1 MSNNSIS
8 PKSSETK
15 RILIFSTAY
24 FPLVGGAEVAVK
36 EITDR
41 IKNIDFDMVTMR
53 FDEKDLSEERIGNI
67 NVHRINSSKRLF
79 PFKAFLFARR
89 LHRKNRYDA
98 IWSIMAAYAGF
109 AALFFKMRF
118 PSIKYILTL
127 QEGDPIEYIKKK
139 VRFVYP
145 FFRRIFLKADVI
157 QVISNYLGDFARSME
172 YKGRI
177 EVIPNGVDVGKFKNH
192 ESRIMNQDKVT
203 LITTSRLV
211 EKNGVGDII
220 EALKYLPENVSL
232 KILGIG
238 PLENDLKLKI
248 KNWKLEGR
256 VEMLGFVEQSQ
267 IPIHLHNADIF
278 IRPSLSEGMGNSFI
292 EAMAAGLP
300 VITTPVG
307 GIVDFLKDG
316 ETGLFCEVK
325 SPKSIAEQV
334 KKLIDNPELKT
345 KLIENASRMV
355 REKYEWDL
363 IADQMRKRVFEP
375 LFTLTLGVN
384 KKT

>member
-1 MSNNSIS
+1 MSN
-8 PKSSETK
+8 K

-41 IKNIDFDMVTMR
+41 ITDIDFDMVTLR
-53 FDEKDLSEERIGNI
+53 FSEGHLPKEKLGN
-67 NVHRINSSKRLF
+67 VMVYRINSSKIFF
-79 PFKAFLFARR
+79 PFRAFMFARK
-89 LHRKNRYDA
+89 LHKGSKYDA
-98 IWSIMAAYAGF
+98 VWSIMAAYAGF
-109 AALFFKMRF
+109 ATLFFKMRF
-118 PSIKYILTL
+118 PKVKYILTL
-127 QEGDPIEYIKKK
+127 QEGDPIEHIKRR
-139 VRFVYP
+139 VFFVSP
-145 FFRRIFLKADVI
+145 LFKRIFLRADI
-157 QVISNYLGDFARSME
+157 TQVISNYLGDFARSMG
-172 YKGRI
+172 YKGRV
-177 EVIPNGVDVGKFKNH
+177 EVISNGVDVKKFQNH
-192 ESRIMNQDKVT
+192 ESRIKNYDEIV

-220 EALKYLPENVSL
+220 DALKYLPENVSL

-248 KNWKLEGR
+248 KNCKLEGR

-267 IPIHLHNADIF
+267 IPIYLHNADIF

-300 VITTPVG
+300 VIATPVG

-316 ETGLFCEVK
+316 ETGLFCRVK
-325 SPKSIAEQV
+325 DPESIAEQV

-345 KLIENASRMV
+345 KLITNASRMV
-355 REKYEWDL
+355 KEKYDWDL
-363 IADQMRKRVFEP
+363 IADQMKKRVF
-375 LFTLTLGVN
+375 
-384 KKT
+384 